1 MTQTEI
7 AVHLLADHPQLI
19 PAVAEMRWKEWGN
32 APERKDLGWWVQVT
46 SQEAGRDALPV
57 TWVAID
63 ARGCAVGAVGLAE
76 FDLEERRDRSPWLIG
91 MIVSPGLRSGGIGGT
106 LVAELKEW
114 AGDRGFADVWVAT
127 GGRAIDFY
135 QKHGWR
141 LFEVLD
147 QSSGESTVLRFEVV
161 PDDA

>member
-1 MTQTEI
+1 MTPTGI
-7 AVHLLADHPQLI
+7 SVHLLAAHPQLI
-19 PAVAEMRWKEWGN
+19 PAVAELRWREWGN

-63 ARGCAVGAVGLAE
+63 ARGSAVGAVGLAE

-91 MIVSPGLRSGGIGGT
+91 MIVSCPLRGAGIGGT
-106 LVAELKEW
+106 LVRKLKEW
-114 AGDRGFADVWVAT
+114 AGDRGFAEVWVAT
-127 GGRAIDFY
+127 GGRAIGFY
-135 QKHGWR
+135 QKYGWH
-141 LFEVLD
+141 LSEVLD